1 MIYFNSKSEFQR
13 LDPISQRNRRA
24 IIEACLLE
32 PLTPGGTDLMA
43 DCPISRINSSH
54 IKMLR
59 DRRADKPGAAN
70 NRKKYLGALFSWAV
84 EAGHMTGNPARDARP
99 IRYATEGFHTWTI
112 EEVRQFEASH
122 PIGTK
127 ARLAM
132 ALMLFLGVRRSDVV
146 VLGRQ
151 MVKGNLISMV
161 PRKNRHRKLDASVK
175 PILPALAEIIAAS
188 PCGDLTYL
196 TSIAGQ
202 PFKTAASFGNW
213 FRNRCNEAGLPQ
225 CAAHGLRKAGAVA
238 AAEAGATDRQMMA
251 LFDWQSSNQATTYT
265 KKANK
270 QRMAV
275 EAARLMSAKFN
286 ETAEQTVD
294 TDCRTLPDSIV
305 APSKNLN

>member
-43 DCPISRINSSH
+43 DCPISRINASH

-202 PFKTAASFGNW
+202 PFKTA
-213 FRNRCNEAGLPQ
+213 
-225 CAAHGLRKAGAVA
+225 
-238 AAEAGATDRQMMA
+238 
-251 LFDWQSSNQATTYT
+251 
-265 KKANK
+265 
-270 QRMAV
+270 
-275 EAARLMSAKFN
+275 
-286 ETAEQTVD
+286 
-294 TDCRTLPDSIV
+294 DCRTLPDSIV